1 MKNNDK
7 RPLYFIS
14 GEDFYFIAYSI
25 LLVLEFLGGSARR
38 VKDHRKISY
47 LIQFISDERL
57 IGILARTQNK
67 TVANP
72 NDRELLF
79 SSFTN
84 AELHKREV
92 YKILFSLE
100 KKGYV
105 SLHRTDVAEILDV
118 TLMATNLPDGF
129 FSSAHFDKEHRAA
142 NELRTLV
149 PRISTLTL
157 DSLLERMYQERGIRV
172 WAS

>member
-1 MKNNDK
+1 M
-7 RPLYFIS
+7 
-14 GEDFYFIAYSI
+14 
-25 LLVLEFLGGSARR
+25 
-38 VKDHRKISY
+38 
-47 LIQFISDERL
+47 

-129 FSSAHFDKEHRAA
+129 FSSAQFDKEHRAA